1 MKRDIYVVDKEISK
15 EMEEYAKSDFEYRY
29 ENIADIDY
37 STANNIEELIMQQDC
52 PMYMKFELKK
62 YYFNLKFEAPP
73 DMQETIQEAW
83 NLNMF
88 GIVDWLLDHAGEE
101 SVFDSIKTENKWDNI
116 FTAPAN
122 RKQVKMSADV
132 VERIFKEFK
141 FRTLSKTSSKNQIFK
156 SIMNT
161 AFKANI
167 IKSFMDDTE
176 HISYYI
182 NGDLEPYLQPLQK
195 LCKNYAKGFADR
207 AWIAEDEP
215 LDCLE

>member
-1 MKRDIYVVDKEISK
+1 
-15 EMEEYAKSDFEYRY
+15 
-29 ENIADIDY
+29 
-37 STANNIEELIMQQDC
+37 MQQDC